1 MMKRA
6 VSLFWGL
13 LFLRC
18 VLVIGNKCM
27 SGDFGC
33 GSKLC
38 RNKKIQAEKYFCRIF
53 LLRLGFD
60 FVLVFF

>member
-1 MMKRA
+1 MC
-6 VSLFWGL
+6 G
-13 LFLRC
+13 

-60 FVLVFF
+60 FGLVFF